1 VKTKAKISL
10 EEKKN
15 PFLPPIS
22 QDTKANDLKMPCTS
36 RHFQVQFKA
45 SPGRRRASRRG
56 RTERKDSEQGGEE
69 GRRGGGEEGRGSDGV
84 LGDQTSLKNSSSA
97 GSRQPNIGL
106 GDPKDSSGV
115 TWGKDD
121 LPVDARD
128 LDDATLGKW

>member
-1 VKTKAKISL
+1 MKTKAKISL
-10 EEKKN
+10 QEKKN

-56 RTERKDSEQGGEE
+56 ETGRKDSEQGGEE
-69 GRRGGGEEGRGSDGV
+69 GRRGSDGV

>member
-1 VKTKAKISL
+1 MKTKAKISL

-69 GRRGGGEEGRGSDGV
+69 GRRGSDGV